1 MFIRFK
7 DTARRGSV
15 LPYVLVVFPVLL
27 AFTALSVDLGV
38 LYAARAESQNSA
50 DAAALAGAGRLLDE
64 RRLLGVATLAEV
76 QRQSREEAAAYAAFN
91 TVRNE
96 GPFVEQNVAN
106 DINGDLVLGI
116 LRDFDN
122 YDEPMSFTN
131 PTEFNAVRV
140 CVRRDEIRNGP
151 VQLYFARM
159 LGIGA
164 KNVVAE
170 ATAAIKD
177 GVIGYKVTEQTGNA
191 DLLPF
196 ALHID
201 SWNALLSA
209 SLTTGDN
216 YAVDPATLAVGPGS
230 DGKLELNL
238 YPGGGTETT
247 QVQPGNFGTVDIGRQ
262 SNSAADIRRQILY
275 GVSADDLAYFG
286 GELKLGADG
295 TLPLEGD
302 TGLSAGFKDALEA
315 IKGQPR
321 AIPLF
326 SEVSGNGNNAVYTIV
341 GFAGIRI
348 VNVKLTGAM
357 RKKEL
362 VIQPAFVVDDATITT
377 TQWDSSYFVYQPPRL
392 VR

>member
-76 QRQSREEAAAYAAFN
+76 QRQSREEAAAYATFN

-96 GPFVEQNVAN
+96 GPFVDQNVAN
-106 DINGDLVLGI
+106 DVNGDLVLGI

-151 VQLYFARM
+151 VQLYFARI

-191 DLLPF
+191 ELFPF

-201 SWNALLSA
+201 SWNALLSGTF
-209 SLTTGDN
+209 TTGDD

-230 DGKLELNL
+230 DGKRELNL
-238 YPGGGTETT
+238 YPGGGID
-247 QVQPGNFGTVDIGRQ
+247 QLPPGNFGTVDIGNN
-262 SNSAADIRRQILY
+262 SNSSADIERQILY
-275 GVSADDLAYFG
+275 GVNADDLAYFG

-295 TLPLEGD
+295 TLPLQGD

-326 SEVSGNGNNAVYTIV
+326 SHVESPGNNAVYTIV
-341 GFAGIRI
+341 GFAGVRI

-357 RKKEL
+357 KMKRL

-377 TQWDSSYFVYQPPRL
+377 TQWNSSYFVYQPPRL

>member
-1 MFIRFK
+1 MAI
-7 DTARRGSV
+7 SCS
-15 LPYVLVVFPVLL
+15 
-27 AFTALSVDLGV
+27 AFCAIST
-38 LYAARAESQNSA
+38 
-50 DAAALAGAGRLLDE
+50 
-64 RRLLGVATLAEV
+64 T
-76 QRQSREEAAAYAAFN
+76 
-91 TVRNE
+91 T
-96 GPFVEQNVAN
+96 
-106 DINGDLVLGI
+106 
-116 LRDFDN
+116 
-122 YDEPMSFTN
+122 TN

-151 VQLYFARM
+151 VQLYFARI

-201 SWNALLSA
+201 SWNALLSG
-209 SLTTGDN
+209 SFTTGDN
-216 YAVDPATLAVGPGS
+216 YAVDPDTLAVGLGS

-238 YPGGGTETT
+238 YPGGGIN
-247 QVQPGNFGTVDIGRQ
+247 QLPPGNFGTVDIGNN
-262 SNSAADIRRQILY
+262 SNSSADIERQILY
-275 GVSADDLAYFG
+275 GVNAADLAYFG

-295 TLPLEGD
+295 TLPLQGD
-302 TGLSAGFKDALEA
+302 TGLSAGFKDALAA

-326 SEVSGNGNNAVYTIV
+326 SQVESPGNNAVYTIV
-341 GFAGIRI
+341 GFAGVRI
-348 VNVKLTGAM
+348 VNVKLVGAM
-357 RKKEL
+357 KKKEL
-362 VIQPAFVVDDATITT
+362 VIQPALVVDDATITT
-377 TQWDSSYFVYQPPRL
+377 TQWDSSYFVYQPPHL

>member
-1 MFIRFK
+1 MYTRFQ
-7 DTARRGSV
+7 DTARRGAV
-15 LPYVLVVFPVLL
+15 VVYALVAFPVLL

-38 LYAARAESQNSA
+38 LYAARAESQSSA

-64 RRLLGVATLAEV
+64 RRLLGSATLAEV
-76 QRQSREEAAAYAAFN
+76 HRQSREEAASYAALN

-96 GPFVEQNVAN
+96 APFVDQNVAN
-106 DINGDLVLGI
+106 DVNGDMVLGI

-122 YDEPMSFTN
+122 YSEPMSFTV
-131 PTEFNAVRV
+131 PSEFNAVRV
-140 CVRRDEIRNGP
+140 RVRRDEIRNGP
-151 VQLYFARM
+151 VQLYFARI

-164 KNVVAE
+164 KDVVAE
-170 ATAAIKD
+170 ATAAVKD

-201 SWNALLSA
+201 SWNALLSG
-209 SLTTGDN
+209 SFTTGDN
-216 YAVDPATLAVGPGS
+216 YAVDPATLAVSPGS

-238 YPGGGTETT
+238 YPGGGTN
-247 QVQPGNFGTVDIGRQ
+247 QLPPGNFGTVDIGGH
-262 SNSAADIRRQILY
+262 SNSSADIERQILY
-275 GVSADDLAYFG
+275 GVNADDLAYFG

-295 TLPLEGD
+295 TLPLQGD
-302 TGLSAGFKDALEA
+302 TGLSAGFKDALAA

-326 SEVSGNGNNAVYTIV
+326 SEVESPGNNAVYTIV

-357 RKKEL
+357 KKKEL
-362 VIQPAFVVDDATITT
+362 VIQPAIVADDATITT
-377 TQWDSSYFVYQPPRL
+377 TEWGSSYFVYHPPRL